1 MIRTKRLS
9 SCLLQLLCLLG
20 LLAISDQLLAS
31 GADERYSAAG
41 KAYEKKDYGT
51 AITAYEQL
59 LQEGYRAA
67 DLYYNLGNAHFKAG
81 HIAAAILNYE
91 RALKLAPDD
100 EDTRYNLRI
109 ANLQVVDKIE
119 TMPAVFYR
127 RWINSIS
134 GWCGPDTWSAWLIGL
149 SWLLASIIF
158 GFIITRSPGWKKVL
172 FLSGVMV
179 LFITLV
185 VTLAGRESNRQVSRH
200 DEAIILSPS
209 VYVKSSPDEKGNDLF
224 ILHEGTKVSLQDQV
238 GNWQEIRLANG
249 TVGWVTL
256 NVLEAI

>member
-1 MIRTKRLS
+1 MIRITRPS
-9 SCLLQLLCLLG
+9 SFLIQLFCLLG
-20 LLAISDQLLAS
+20 LLAIDGTVLAS
-31 GADERYSAAG
+31 GTDERYSTAG
-41 KAYEKKDYGT
+41 KAYEKKEYAT
-51 AITAYEQL
+51 AIATYEEL
-59 LQEGYRAA
+59 LREGYRAP

-134 GWCGPDTWSAWLIGL
+134 GWCGPDAWSAWLIGL